1 MIRIYLSNVTLI
13 ITEACPVDLAQ
24 CAIKALCNRGIPDQ
38 VECEYDDEIK
48 PYIPRYSKFIGQLGA
63 QSR

>member
-1 MIRIYLSNVTLI
+1 MIRIFLSNITLI
-13 ITEACPVDLAQ
+13 ITDDCPDDMAA
-24 CAIKALCNRGIPDQ
+24 CAIKTLCNRGIPDQ

-48 PYIPRYSKFIGQLGA
+48 SYIPRYSKFIGQLGA